1 MKTFLEKLSLLSLS
15 LMLVSTFSTST
26 ALPQMIA
33 TYQQQGYATSQVE
46 FLFSITSFTIMGILI
61 LNPFL
66 NRVLSERVSVIIGLL
81 LIAFGGSL
89 PVVRQDYSLVVV
101 SRILLGIGIGL
112 INSRAISIIS
122 ETYEGHERAQ
132 MLGLRGSFEVLG
144 SAFLTG
150 IVGFLV
156 PIDWSWAFIIY
167 LFALPVLF
175 FYLLFSPKKRI
186 TEKVVQERSSAK
198 FTKDDIFF
206 IVGLSLLAG
215 FVININSANSL
226 RIPVI
231 IDQLHLGS
239 PSQASMILSGM
250 MLMGILSGFLFK
262 SLLSYFNRHLIT
274 VSFIPFALGLFMLG
288 FAQNLWIMLLG
299 AMLSGF
305 LYSIIV
311 TTVFNVVSN
320 KMPAQLIGDA
330 TTLILLFCNFGGAS
344 AAITLNLFSKI
355 NPHPTFAFIIYGVIS
370 LVISLI
376 LALKAYFS
384 RKTVCV
390 NS

>member
-15 LMLVSTFSTST
+15 LMLVSTFSTSP

-274 VSFIPFALGLFMLG
+274 VSLIPFALGLFMLG

-384 RKTVCV
+384 RNTVCV

>member
-274 VSFIPFALGLFMLG
+274 VSLIPFALGLFMLG
-288 FAQNLWIMLLG
+288 FAQNLWI
-299 AMLSGF
+299 
-305 LYSIIV
+305 
-311 TTVFNVVSN
+311 
-320 KMPAQLIGDA
+320 
-330 TTLILLFCNFGGAS
+330 
-344 AAITLNLFSKI
+344 AIT
-355 NPHPTFAFIIYGVIS
+355 A
-370 LVISLI
+370 
-376 LALKAYFS
+376 
-384 RKTVCV
+384 
-390 NS
+390 